1 MRAQTCTCAWRV
13 WLDGVTLVEHP
24 LVVELLEEPPES
36 LDILVIVG
44 DIRMI
49 EIYEVTHLLSQL
61 APLSGEL
68 HHVLAALVVV
78 ILGRDILLRSLVVDI
93 LLGDA
98 EFLLDTEFNRESVGI
113 PSRLAVNLE
122 ALHRLVS
129 VESILDTTCQHVVNT
144 RVAIS

>member
-1 MRAQTCTCAWRV
+1 
-13 WLDGVTLVEHP
+13 
-24 LVVELLEEPPES
+24 
-36 LDILVIVG
+36 
-44 DIRMI
+44 MI
-49 EIYEVTHLLSQL
+49 KIHEVTHLLGQL
-61 APLSGEL
+61 APLCGEL
-68 HHVLAALVVV
+68 HHVLTALVVV

-122 ALHRLVS
+122 TLHGLVS
-129 VESILDTTCQHVVNT
+129 VECILDTTCQHVVNT

>member
-1 MRAQTCTCAWRV
+1 M
-13 WLDGVTLVEHP
+13 
-24 LVVELLEEPPES
+24 
-36 LDILVIVG
+36 
-44 DIRMI
+44 
-49 EIYEVTHLLSQL
+49 
-61 APLSGEL
+61 
-68 HHVLAALVVV
+68 VV

-122 ALHRLVS
+122 ALHGLVS
-129 VESILDTTCQHVVNT
+129 VECILDTTCQHVVNT

>member
-1 MRAQTCTCAWRV
+1 
-13 WLDGVTLVEHP
+13 
-24 LVVELLEEPPES
+24 
-36 LDILVIVG
+36 
-44 DIRMI
+44 MI
-49 EIYEVTHLLSQL
+49 EIYEVTHLLGQL

-122 ALHRLVS
+122 TLHGLVS
-129 VESILDTTCQHVVNT
+129 VECILDTTCQHVVNT